1 MYAVIR
7 TGGKQY
13 RVALVQTLRVEKLP
27 AEVGQVLNF
36 EEVLLVNDGN
46 QSQIG
51 APLVAQARVTA
62 EVVKQARDKKIRIIK
77 LKRRKHH
84 LKHQGHRQYYTAIKV
99 TGIEVSQR

>member
-13 RVALVQTLRVEKLP
+13 RVALGQTLRVEKLP